1 MIYVGTCGYAY
12 KDWLGPFYPA
22 TARQSEMLPFY
33 AGCFQAV
40 EIDSSYY
47 GILQPATV
55 ARMNA
60 NTPPAFRFCFKAP
73 QTVTHPPDASVT
85 RIHDDAPA
93 FVESVMPIVQA
104 GKFGCA
110 LIQFPNGFKP
120 TQTAEAYL
128 QRAVE
133 ALRPL
138 RLVAEFRNREWQ
150 TPRTH
155 EMLSEL
161 DVGWCNVDMP
171 RYDSLL
177 VPSSDVT
184 SGTGYVRFHGRN
196 AAQWWTGDNTTRYD
210 YNYNTEELVPWA
222 DRVAEIDDRVEATY
236 AFFNNHARGNAARNA
251 EMFIDLLR
259 ERYGDAADQYVSNRK
274 PRPAQGSLFE

>member
-22 TARQSEMLPFY
+22 TTRQGEMLRYY
-33 AGCFQAV
+33 ANCFQAV

-47 GILQPATV
+47 GVLQPATI

-60 NTPPAFRFCFKAP
+60 NSPPNFRFCFKAP
-73 QTVTHPPDASVT
+73 QTVTHPPDVT
-85 RIHDDAPA
+85 VRVHDDAKA
-93 FVESVMPIVQA
+93 FAESVMPIVEA

-110 LIQFPNGFKP
+110 LIQFPNSFKA
-120 TQTAEAYL
+120 AESGEDYF
-128 QRAVE
+128 RRVVE

-150 TPRTH
+150 TAHTH
-155 EMLSEL
+155 ALLSDL

-171 RYDSLL
+171 HYESLMA
-177 VPSSDVT
+177 PSSDAT
-184 SGTGYVRFHGRN
+184 SAIGYVRFHGRN

-210 YNYNTEELVPWA
+210 YDYSTEELVPWT
-222 DRVAEIDDRVEATY
+222 DRVADIDERVETTF

-251 EMFIDLLR
+251 EAFIDLLR
-259 ERYGDAADQYVSNRK
+259 ERYGRAADEFVQKRAA
-274 PRPAQGSLFE
+274 RPAQGSLFE